1 MKKKLN
7 IPGAATFPNT
17 YIIMGGALLG
27 LAIILL
33 ASPKEEIFE
42 PAYKEK
48 VSVTQDWNE
57 NEQIVLAGTVEN
69 TTENELEVVPKVTD
83 IPVKE
88 TDAKENGEGPKEKDP
103 LDVKEP
109 EENLPPVVEEPEQPD
124 DPVVKPE
131 EPENEEPKEE
141 PEENTDVDVPET
153 VIHFTENVTKEEQAD
168 TKPEEKPET
177 ADDTNN
183 KDKKPEYEEDEIKT
197 ADEDGHPGQVYDPV
211 FGWIVTG
218 EVVSDNVDNDGSLDK
233 QVGTMGKN

>member
-1 MKKKLN
+1 MKKKMN

-33 ASPKEEIFE
+33 ASPKEETFE
-42 PAYKEK
+42 PAYQEK
-48 VSVTQDWNE
+48 ISVTQNWNE
-57 NEQIVLAGTVEN
+57 NEQIVLAGTAEDG
-69 TTENELEVVPKVTD
+69 TEDEFDDVPKVTD
-83 IPVKE
+83 IPVEETAEKE
-88 TDAKENGEGPKEKDP
+88 FTEEPKEKDP
-103 LDVKEP
+103 VDVKEP
-109 EENLPPVVEEPEQPD
+109 DENLPPVAEEPELPD

-131 EPENEEPKEE
+131 EPETAEPKEE
-141 PEENTDVDVPET
+141 PEENTDADVPET

-183 KDKKPEYEEDEIKT
+183 KDKKPEYEEDETKT